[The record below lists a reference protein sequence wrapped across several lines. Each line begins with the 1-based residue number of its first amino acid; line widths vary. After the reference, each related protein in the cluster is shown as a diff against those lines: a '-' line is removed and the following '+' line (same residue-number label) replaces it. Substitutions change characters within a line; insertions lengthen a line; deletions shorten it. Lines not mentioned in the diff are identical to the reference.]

1 MICICEQ
8 ICMRQATQ
16 LFNRRTRRCLCAEVA
31 VLSLVLWR
39 FMLVAESWTPLH
51 AWLHGGS
58 IPDNDDC
65 AIVVIAHGKI
75 DSVDWAVPFPVPTI
89 WVELTPQ
96 IIVSEFSPAIAFL
109 PLGRAPPAS
118 V

>member
-1 MICICEQ
+1 MQ
-8 ICMRQATQ
+8 QTTQ
-16 LFNRRTRRCLCAEVA
+16 LLNRRTRRRLCAATA
-31 VLSLVLWR
+31 VLSLVLWQ

-65 AIVVIAHGKI
+65 TVVVIAHGKI
-75 DSVDWAVPFPVPTI
+75 DLVDCVVPVPVPTI
-89 WVELTPQ
+89 WVGLTPQ
-96 IIVSEFSPAIAFL
+96 IIVSEFCPVIAFL

>member
-1 MICICEQ
+1 MTAQ
-8 ICMRQATQ
+8 PANRQRLHAAIA
-16 LFNRRTRRCLCAEVA
+16 L
-31 VLSLVLWR
+31 LSLALW
-39 FMLVAESWTPLH
+39 LCGAAAESWTPLH

-65 AIVVIAHGKI
+65 AIVLIAHGKI
-75 DSVDWAVPFPVPTI
+75 DLVDYVVRVPVPTV
-89 WVELTPQ
+89 WVELTPR

-109 PLGRAPPAS
+109 PPGRAPPAS

>member
-1 MICICEQ
+1 MTAQ
-8 ICMRQATQ
+8 PANRQRLHA
-16 LFNRRTRRCLCAEVA
+16 A
-31 VLSLVLWR
+31 VVLLSLAMWLFVA
-39 FMLVAESWTPLH
+39 MAESWTPLH
-51 AWLHGGS
+51 VWLHGGS

-109 PLGRAPPAS
+109 PLGRAPPAT